1 MKSILKV
8 TLLFLSIPLIF
19 ACTEPKTIHTFEIQE
34 IVLNAQNTYENPYK
48 EVECWVQLEGPDFN
62 KRIYGFWDG
71 GNTFRVRIAA
81 TLAGDWT
88 WTSGSNQDDKGLN
101 EKSGSFH
108 AINWTEEEL
117 QENPNRRGYIRSTPN
132 GHALQYADGTP
143 FFFIGDTWWA
153 SSTWRYPLTGKTP
166 DPNWEP
172 GPEGLSFENVVNYR
186 KKQGYN
192 MVAMISCYPNWA
204 ADGLSRELVDENGI
218 GIRQAWE
225 HFETPTDET
234 PTAKDMH
241 DELGNRPFAMKN
253 GGPMADF
260 DQINPEYFKSLDKKL
275 DYLNSVGFIPFI
287 ETIRR
292 DHGPSLKAHFEWPNT
307 FVRFIQYVAAR
318 YGAHNL
324 IFSPG
329 HLDWFPPIHTLSGD
343 EFNEAFVVWYKKYGE
358 LPYGQPVTTIMNGGT
373 HEVLGTGDEVP
384 WLTMHTVG
392 NNPRNHG
399 FYPMLEEQFAIGK
412 PAANLEPYY
421 AGWPRKIAGEL
432 AEAGDDRD
440 NYFAR
445 TQAWGS
451 VFSGGLAGHIYGTG
465 AYDGTTVGEN
475 PLTAINRRYIWD
487 ALNYPAG
494 EQVGY
499 LRKFIEPEGTKFQ
512 ELKLASDNLFPRK
525 SKNSEKFGLDG
536 WSFMMQTADKQLSM
550 LYFEN
555 ACEIPLIKGF
565 TPNSDYTL
573 SWFNPITGEWM
584 EKQNINSNENGEIK
598 LEKFPDNQSIS
609 TQDWSLKII
618 K

>member
-275 DYLNSVGFIPFI
+275 DYLNSVGF
-287 ETIRR
+287 
-292 DHGPSLKAHFEWPNT
+292 
-307 FVRFIQYVAAR
+307 
-318 YGAHNL
+318 
-324 IFSPG
+324 
-329 HLDWFPPIHTLSGD
+329 
-343 EFNEAFVVWYKKYGE
+343 
-358 LPYGQPVTTIMNGGT
+358 
-373 HEVLGTGDEVP
+373 
-384 WLTMHTVG
+384 
-392 NNPRNHG
+392 
-399 FYPMLEEQFAIGK
+399 
-412 PAANLEPYY
+412 
-421 AGWPRKIAGEL
+421 
-432 AEAGDDRD
+432 
-440 NYFAR
+440 
-445 TQAWGS
+445 
-451 VFSGGLAGHIYGTG
+451 
-465 AYDGTTVGEN
+465 
-475 PLTAINRRYIWD
+475 
-487 ALNYPAG
+487 
-494 EQVGY
+494 
-499 LRKFIEPEGTKFQ
+499 
-512 ELKLASDNLFPRK
+512 
-525 SKNSEKFGLDG
+525 
-536 WSFMMQTADKQLSM
+536 
-550 LYFEN
+550 
-555 ACEIPLIKGF
+555 
-565 TPNSDYTL
+565 
-573 SWFNPITGEWM
+573 
-584 EKQNINSNENGEIK
+584 
-598 LEKFPDNQSIS
+598 
-609 TQDWSLKII
+609 
-618 K
+618 